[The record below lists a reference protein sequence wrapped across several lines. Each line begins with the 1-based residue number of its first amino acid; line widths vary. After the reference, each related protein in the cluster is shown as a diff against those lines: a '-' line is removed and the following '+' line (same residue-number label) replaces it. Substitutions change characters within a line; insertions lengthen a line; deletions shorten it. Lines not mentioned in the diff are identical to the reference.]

1 MPLETFPPA
10 DPEEIDLG
18 IATDKVCHII
28 LKARAWDAKQ
38 ADDDPASGSNAT
50 DDGMADVLENQP
62 DRDATYAELVAFI
75 RALDIEEQVNLVA
88 LAWVGRGTYELS
100 EWQQAL
106 ETARGEHN
114 DRTAE
119 YLLGLPMLGDY
130 LEEGLA
136 VFNESC
142 DEFNSRI

>member
-1 MPLETFPPA
+1 MPFETQSPLE
-10 DPEEIDLG
+10 PEDIDLG

-28 LKARAWDAKQ
+28 VKARAWDAKQ
-38 ADDDPASGSNAT
+38 ADDDPDSGSNAT
-50 DDGMADVLENQP
+50 DDGMADVLENKR
-62 DRDATYAELVAFI
+62 DDATRAELVAFI
-75 RALDIEEQVNLVA
+75 RALDIEEQINLVA

-106 ETARGEHN
+106 ETARNEHTG
-114 DRTAE
+114 RTAE
-119 YLLGLPMLGDY
+119 YLLGLPVLGDY

-142 DEFNSRI
+142 DEFDARI

>member
-1 MPLETFPPA
+1 MPPDAQVPLE
-10 DPEEIDLG
+10 PEDIDLG

-28 LKARAWDAKQ
+28 VKARAWDAKQ
-38 ADDDPASGSNAT
+38 ADDDPDSGSNAT
-50 DDGMADVLENQP
+50 DDGMADVLENRP
-62 DRDATYAELVAFI
+62 DRDATHAELIAFI
-75 RALDIEEQVNLVA
+75 RALDVEEQMNLVA

-106 ETARGEHN
+106 ETARNEHN
-114 DRTAE
+114 VRTAE

-142 DEFNSRI
+142 DEFNARL